1 MLDLDDGQATTA
13 MSSSETTGHHEMTAS
28 LETKS
33 GESKSSQVT
42 ICGTAMLLPYIS
54 SVSSEL

>member
-42 ICGTAMLLPYIS
+42 ICGDSKVASIYFKCFK
-54 SVSSEL
+54 